1 MGEGGNRRKGSYFAR
16 RIWHGPEDTC
26 WHVWLEA
33 PPTHQFRRGRGATVT
48 FVQLHGTGT
57 RQIVRIIP
65 QVDDRYMTDQSLL
78 KLYAAPEPE
87 QVLGFGVG

>member
-1 MGEGGNRRKGSYFAR
+1 MGIYSWDSFGSAEGDPHPSRA
-16 RIWHGPEDTC
+16 
-26 WHVWLEA
+26 
-33 PPTHQFRRGRGATVT
+33 ATVT

-87 QVLGFGVG
+87 QMLGGVIGLQARKREKACPP

>member
-1 MGEGGNRRKGSYFAR
+1 VGEGGNRRKGSYFAR
-16 RIWHGPEDTC
+16 GIWHGPVDTC

-33 PPTHQFRRGRGATVT
+33 PPTYQFRKGRGATIT
-48 FVQLHGTGT
+48 FVQLHGRGT

-87 QVLGFGVG
+87 QMLGFACS